1 MVSVSGGS
9 SCAED
14 GNEYNK
20 WNGKSKAAVIVDK
33 KAAYTSYVDC
43 GAGRA
48 VADGGQRFRA
58 SSMNWRRLLGFQSA
72 RRRSIHVKEVKAG
85 AVRDGGRGG
94 SK

>member
-1 MVSVSGGS
+1 MSIGVRAG
-9 SCAED
+9 
-14 GNEYNK
+14 
-20 WNGKSKAAVIVDK
+20 
-33 KAAYTSYVDC
+33 DC

-48 VADGGQRFRA
+48 VADGGQRFGA

-94 SK
+94 RSNQWV